1 MRSSSVRRKMQW
13 WRRKRGG
20 YPLPSSSSVVEEHL
34 DGNGNGI
41 NDDDDDVIQLQCQ
54 STSDDGGG
62 TPPPLS
68 NDYRQPSLRGKH
80 DNRNKA
86 HRKER
91 RKKNNATIPCR
102 FYNQT
107 NGCWRGDRC
116 MFLHSKVPLM
126 NTLDTPTSQT
136 QEIIDSNS
144 SGALALKAGEDSI
157 DTEMMDELTSQ
168 IQSKAR
174 ISIPAKISFGRRR
187 PR

>member
-1 MRSSSVRRKMQW
+1 
-13 WRRKRGG
+13 
-20 YPLPSSSSVVEEHL
+20 
-34 DGNGNGI
+34 
-41 NDDDDDVIQLQCQ
+41 
-54 STSDDGGG
+54 
-62 TPPPLS
+62 
-68 NDYRQPSLRGKH
+68 
-80 DNRNKA
+80 
-86 HRKER
+86 
-91 RKKNNATIPCR
+91 
-102 FYNQT
+102 
-107 NGCWRGDRC
+107 
-116 MFLHSKVPLM
+116 M